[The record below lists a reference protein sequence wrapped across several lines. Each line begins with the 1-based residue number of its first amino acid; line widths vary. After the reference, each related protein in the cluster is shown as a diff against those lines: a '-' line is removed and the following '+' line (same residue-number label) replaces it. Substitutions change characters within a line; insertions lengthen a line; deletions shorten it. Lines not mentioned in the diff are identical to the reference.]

1 MKGLP
6 LVCPIWSDQS
16 GNTKVTED
24 TLPHNEEIAG
34 VLRDGIL
41 RGQYRPGEHLPYQL
55 NRLTRESL
63 VRSMNEAVSSAI
75 VEGVS

>member
-1 MKGLP
+1 M
-6 LVCPIWSDQS
+6 VCPIWSDQS

-34 VLRDGIL
+34 LRDEIL
-41 RGQYRPGEHLPYQL
+41 RGQYRPGERLPYPL
-55 NRLTRESL
+55 NRLMRESL
-63 VRSMNEAVSSAI
+63 VRSMHDVASSAI